1 LYFSFSDNSN
11 SLPSASMF
19 ISLCAAGITFAVWI
33 QRRVPMTR
41 KVTLY
46 FEIAKSGFATAIW
59 LWLILDAAF
68 GPGLPRYY
76 YGDYPRKPTIIR
88 AAISV
93 IILL

>member
-1 LYFSFSDNSN
+1 
-11 SLPSASMF
+11 MF

-33 QRRVPMTR
+33 QRRVPMPR

-46 FEIAKSGFATAIW
+46 FEIAKSSFATAIW

-68 GPGLPRYY
+68 GPGLGRYY

-93 IILL
+93 IILLYVACFVSNFQSYET